1 VALLA
6 INFIGDIQLSGAVG
20 TVIEDQRI
28 NPFQKVVHELKNADI
43 TIGNL
48 EFPATIEC
56 MGEFTSSHS
65 HLAVRPE
72 NMEALHDTGI
82 THLSLANNHILDW
95 GIEGINVTQSMLSDL
110 EIKYLGA
117 GLDEKEA
124 NRELLE
130 NVRGINLALLSFCKS
145 GYFSAKGKRAG
156 AAELNV
162 RKIVN
167 KISALRDYA
176 DLVIVLL
183 HWGTEFSFYP
193 DPKQISQA
201 HAIIDAGA
209 DAIIG
214 HHPHVLQGWETHKG
228 KPIFY
233 SIGSFLYD
241 PLSETVPSNKIIE
254 ERRTSIILRLS
265 LNEEKTFDSEII
277 PTFIDEDLNLTILHG
292 ENKAQVLRWL
302 KEISTPILRRDS
314 SMFYGNVLKN
324 IGDREIV
331 TIRKLW
337 KENGIRFI
345 LERLPYLR
353 IRHFRYIFG
362 YLYVRLANKLEHLW
376 KAMFKN

>member
-1 VALLA
+1 MALFR
-6 INFIGDIQLSGAVG
+6 INFIGDIQLSSTIG
-20 TVIEDQRI
+20 TAIEDKRI
-28 NPFQKVVHELKNADI
+28 NPFHKVVHELKNADI

-48 EFPATIEC
+48 EFPASKERIE
-56 MGEFTSSHS
+56 EFTSSYS

-72 NMEALHDTGI
+72 NLEALRDTGI

-95 GIEGINVTQSMLSDL
+95 GIEGIKVTQSILCDL
-110 EIKYLGA
+110 EIKHFGA
-117 GLDEKEA
+117 GFDEKEA
-124 NRELLE
+124 NREFLG
-130 NVRGINLALLSFCKS
+130 NVCGINLALLSFCKS

-156 AAELNV
+156 AAELNI
-162 RKIVN
+162 KNIVK
-167 KISALRDYA
+167 KISGLRNYV

-201 HAIIDAGA
+201 HKIIDAGA
-209 DAIIG
+209 DAIVG

-241 PLSETVPSNKIIE
+241 PLSETVPSDKVLK

-265 LNEEKTFDSEII
+265 LNEKKTLDTEII
-277 PTFIDEDLNLTILHG
+277 PTFIDEKLNLSILHG
-292 ENKAQVLRWL
+292 KNKAEVLRWL
-302 KEISTPILRRDS
+302 QEISAPILRGDS
-314 SMFYGNVLKN
+314 SMFYGNVLRN
-324 IGDREIV
+324 IGEREIV
-331 TIRKLW
+331 TVKKLW

-362 YLYVRLANKLEHLW
+362 YMYIRLANKLEHLW
-376 KAMFKN
+376 KTIFTN

>member
-1 VALLA
+1 VALLTM
-6 INFIGDIQLSGAVG
+6 NFIGDIQLSGAVG
-20 TVIEDQRI
+20 TAIEDKRI
-28 NPFQKVVHELKNADI
+28 NPFHKVVHELRNTDI

-48 EFPATIEC
+48 EFPASKERIP
-56 MGEFTSSHS
+56 EFTSSHL

-72 NMEALHDTGI
+72 NMKALHDTDI

-95 GIEGINVTQSMLSDL
+95 GIEGIKATQAILSDL

-117 GLDEKEA
+117 GVDEEEA

-130 NVRGINLALLSFCKS
+130 NVCGINLAFLSFCKS

-162 RKIVN
+162 RNIVE
-167 KISALRDYA
+167 KISELRDYV
-176 DLVIVLL
+176 DLVIILL

-201 HAIIDAGA
+201 HKIIDAGA

-214 HHPHVLQGWETHKG
+214 HHPHVLQGWETYKD

-241 PLSETVPSNKIIE
+241 PLSETVPSDKVLK

-265 LNEEKTFDSEII
+265 LNEKKIFKPEII
-277 PTFIDEDLNLTILHG
+277 PTFIDEGLNLIILHG
-292 ENKAQVLRWL
+292 EDEAQVLRSL
-302 KEISTPILRRDS
+302 QEISAPIISGDS
-314 SMFYGNVLKN
+314 SLFYGNVLRN
-324 IGDREIV
+324 IGERELF
-331 TIRKLW
+331 TIKKLW
-337 KENGIRFI
+337 KKNGIRFI

-353 IRHFRYIFG
+353 FRHFRYILG
-362 YLYVRLANKLEHLW
+362 YTYVRLINSLERIW
-376 KAMFKN
+376 KTMFTN